1 MLNLIFVKGCGNA
14 MNAERDFGCRGSRYR
29 FCRSAS
35 QSDIC
40 RFRYVTLLPLHLV
53 VNWQVLPLI
62 IHTHHGKIW
71 HGKVHRRIPITWEI
85 WHWLALEP
93 TKFIF
98 LSKLW
103 YFQGKGINRS
113 WRNLAWC
120 KCRLGSALA
129 CQIWPWS
136 ITGVGARAP
145 PQILTFVDQVISTRL
160 LIYFR
165 KSLDSKCG
173 EVRQ

>member
-1 MLNLIFVKGCGNA
+1 MLNLIFVKGCGNV

-71 HGKVHRRIPITWEI
+71 HGKVHHRIPITWEI

-120 KCRLGSALA
+120 KCRLGVCSCVPNLTV
-129 CQIWPWS
+129 INY
-136 ITGVGARAP
+136 VGGCKSP
-145 PQILTFVDQVISTRL
+145 PPDFNICWLGDQHSFTYL
-160 LIYFR
+160 F
-165 KSLDSKCG
+165 S
-173 EVRQ
+173 